1 MNYIEKIIKIM
12 DKKRISQKEICTAL
26 DISTSTFSNWK
37 NRNTDPPAKY
47 LKPICNYIGISYS
60 DLIEG
65 ESQDSHTTFPFEWSA
80 PTEEERQEEIAAR
93 QNMLL
98 NAYKKMNDT
107 YHSVETETC
116 LLFYQLPMEDK
127 LEIMADIVNRT
138 KKYSG
143 DE

>member
-60 DLIEG
+60 SLIE
-65 ESQDSHTTFPFEWSA
+65 ESSDEANATSEAFVTVEDPRTINLSLHDALIELNNKYHTIETQSFL
-80 PTEEERQEEIAAR
+80 
-93 QNMLL
+93 ML
-98 NAYKKMNDT
+98 N
-107 YHSVETETC
+107 E
-116 LLFYQLPMEDK
+116 LPVKDK
-127 LEIMADIVNRT
+127 LELMMEISVRSVGNNLSEA
-138 KKYSG
+138 
-143 DE
+143 E